1 MITSDLEYLKTIVP
15 IKDYL
20 RDTPKSEKSIKTYLM
35 ALDWLFPTLIDRF
48 KNEINYDINLDDYN
62 KLGVKDRNKIKQGWY
77 NEIAIQVFEEWKKLS
92 SNKKADILMKWAN
105 NRAENS
111 NGKNRNTQLNYA
123 WRIQGFLSKLGREY
137 EANPKNME
145 KLSSNGFHLEEDIT
159 YEEVVELYEKMTN
172 PKHKLILKI
181 MMYTG
186 LNPVDIIN
194 FRPRDFKIYR
204 MEPNENSTNEWISY
218 VLVKIREKSKHKK
231 VEFLITFEEE
241 FIDEIRDYFERKIV
255 KHIKK
260 PKDNMSDKEY
270 QKAKSK
276 IKRYM
281 EDTRFSRVEK
291 PNYIIFTGEYNWIKD
306 KSKNI
311 FGDITSKNVS
321 DVMAYHVRIN
331 KLNPKITPM
340 YIRRLCFTSL
350 KKIFSLTDG
359 DIYQLWT
366 QHKVGILTK
375 NYTIDILKR
384 TQPYLIDKKIQ
395 DSVLIGNIQAFIKKI
410 KNIETNGIKKINDLE
425 KENNQMAQRINSLE
439 SKFRILEEAIN
450 KGLLIDTFGDIDNF
464 SPNDKSVQPIMPKEI
479 PSKSGEVIAKVI
491 IDNALEKE
499 E

>member
-1 MITSDLEYLKTIVP
+1 MTKSDLEYLKTIVP

-35 ALDWLFPTLIDRF
+35 ALDWIFPSLIDRF

-62 KLGVKDRNKIKQGWY
+62 KLGVKDRNKIKQDWY
-77 NEIAIQVFEEWKKLS
+77 NEIANQVFEEWKKLS

-123 WRIQGFLSKLGREY
+123 WRIQGILSKLGREY

-145 KLSSNGFHLEEDIT
+145 RLSSNGFHLEEDIT
-159 YEEVVELYEKMTN
+159 YEEVVELYEKLTN

-186 LNPVDIIN
+186 LNPIDIIN
-194 FRPRDFKIYR
+194 FRPRDFKRYV
-204 MEPNENSTNEWISY
+204 MDADNNYNKWISY
-218 VLVKIREKSKHKK
+218 VLIKIREKSKHKK

-260 PKDNMSDKEY
+260 PNDNMSDKKY
-270 QKAKSK
+270 QKTKSK

-291 PNYIIFTGEYNWIKD
+291 DNYIIFTGEYDWIKD
-306 KSKNI
+306 KNQNI
-311 FGDITSKNVS
+311 FGDMTSKNVS
-321 DVMAYHVRIN
+321 DVMAYHVGIN
-331 KLNPKITPM
+331 KLNSKLTPM
-340 YIRRLCFTSL
+340 IIRRLCFTNL

-384 TQPYLIDKKIQ
+384 TQPYFIDKKIQ
-395 DSVLIGNIQAFIKKI
+395 DSVLIGNIQALIKKI

-450 KGLLIDTFGDIDNF
+450 KGLLIDTFPDGVESG
-464 SPNDKSVQPIMPKEI
+464 SPNDEPIADKYVEM
-479 PSKSGEVIAKVI
+479 PSKSGEEIAKVI
-491 IDNALEKE
+491 IDKALDKK
-499 E
+499 